1 MSVFKSICTVP
12 PSQWTESVA
21 GSPTLAFCFDPCL
34 VFFVAV
40 NIAVGT
46 MEPGQPPE
54 EWDINTDD
62 LFQQHGLLSPTYQR
76 RARLAVHAAYLDP
89 DDHAAS
95 PPAADGGAA
104 HLSHPMAARVI
115 PSDPPQDA
123 AYGGAAQI
131 SRPTA
136 AHVIASAPQQ
146 DAGDGGEAQPSP
158 QPQPL
163 RRSSRPPGRRAQLA
177 RRLPTPSIRGSDD
190 DDDNDDDDDDDYD
203 YRASEAEQDDDNDSE
218 NSGRG
223 SQKASYKR
231 GPYKQGRNR
240 SASQTGE
247 PAYKRGPYKKRNA
260 AEVKLTMRQEIHQTK
275 LDLQAKEFE
284 LRELRQTYDRHRK
297 STAEQISELRK
308 ANARLNAQLNE
319 KQTHIEILQGMLKEK
334 GLPEKHPPATTLK
347 DLQAKIRSVGLDMET
362 LYAAFPGSR
371 VDKSASGK
379 SVEIP
384 LVFSVGAFHQ
394 KLSTLCQDA
403 EFLLSVTTAPLDVDD
418 QLAGGGEGAG
428 VAKATARGSQGPGRT
443 EPRGRRRSR
452 SPPPVTRTE
461 PRGRRRSRSP
471 LPVTRKEKRGK
482 QQRRSI
488 SSSSSSSIDEE
499 ERRKNKKRKSGSG
512 PAECDQK
519 TFESFMRFMAQQN
532 KSSRRNSPPRS
543 PSPSRKDRTTRKSTR
558 KASSPPSASARSSP
572 RLSPSPS
579 RKGGTLRRSTRK
591 ASSPPSARGNDNDQE
606 QGDGGGAV

>member
-1 MSVFKSICTVP
+1 
-12 PSQWTESVA
+12 
-21 GSPTLAFCFDPCL
+21 
-34 VFFVAV
+34 
-40 NIAVGT
+40 
-46 MEPGQPPE
+46 
-54 EWDINTDD
+54 
-62 LFQQHGLLSPTYQR
+62 
-76 RARLAVHAAYLDP
+76 
-89 DDHAAS
+89 
-95 PPAADGGAA
+95 
-104 HLSHPMAARVI
+104 
-115 PSDPPQDA
+115 
-123 AYGGAAQI
+123 
-131 SRPTA
+131 
-136 AHVIASAPQQ
+136 
-146 DAGDGGEAQPSP
+146 
-158 QPQPL
+158 
-163 RRSSRPPGRRAQLA
+163 
-177 RRLPTPSIRGSDD
+177 
-190 DDDNDDDDDDDYD
+190 
-203 YRASEAEQDDDNDSE
+203 
-218 NSGRG
+218 
-223 SQKASYKR
+223 
-231 GPYKQGRNR
+231 
-240 SASQTGE
+240 
-247 PAYKRGPYKKRNA
+247 
-260 AEVKLTMRQEIHQTK
+260 MRQEIHQTK

-297 STAEQISELRK
+297 STAEQISELRQ

-319 KQTHIEILQGMLKEK
+319 KQTHIEILQGLLKEK

-384 LVFSVGAFHQ
+384 LVYSVGAFHQ

-403 EFLLSVTTAPLDVDD
+403 EFLLSVTTDPLDVHD

-471 LPVTRKEKRGK
+471 PPVTRTEPRGRRRSRSPPPVTRKEKRGK
-482 QQRRSI
+482 QQRRS
-488 SSSSSSSIDEE
+488 SSNSSSSSIDEE

-512 PAECDQK
+512 QAECDQK

-572 RLSPSPS
+572 RISPSPS
-579 RKGGTLRRSTRK
+579 RKDRTLRRSTRK
-591 ASSPPSARGNDNDQE
+591 ASSPPSARGNDNGQE